1 MAEPV
6 YTLYVPRRIH
16 DLAEA
21 LEALS
26 ESAGGT
32 PSAVAMAEARAD
44 WGHDGAS
51 CAEWDTVWRYLMD
64 QQTNDDGQTHYVV
77 ADIPASAG
85 LQGCW
90 SDQKD

>member
-1 MAEPV
+1 MAEPF

-26 ESAGGT
+26 ASAGGT
-32 PSAVAMAEARAD
+32 PSAVAMAEARAEY
-44 WGHDGAS
+44 GHEGAS

-64 QQTNDDGQTHYVV
+64 RDNNDDRPRYVV
-77 ADIPASAG
+77 VDIPASAG

-90 SDQKD
+90 SEQEN